1 MANKPRRLLRSEQLR
16 FAAVLLVSYCAL
28 FFSDALWRI
37 DNVIYDAH
45 MKYWSKPAPDDI
57 VIIEIDEQSLRQF
70 GRWPWP
76 RSLHAELINK
86 LSQTKAKGIV
96 LDLIFSE
103 VNNNDLI
110 SDAKLIEAVR
120 NNGRIIMPVLL
131 EQNRLN
137 GQLIETLPIPELSNV
152 TRELGHV
159 HVELDQD
166 GIARSTYLKE
176 GLGQPH
182 WDNIALP
189 LYRLVYDRDVAF
201 MPGSRNQNIGV
212 ENPNIWVRDYH
223 VYIPYLGPPGHLNR
237 ISFADILSPN
247 YPLSFLDNKIILI
260 GATAT
265 GLGDVL
271 PTPVSGQRQAMP
283 GVEINATIFH
293 ALRSNSFITKSGKYL
308 TLTIGLIFILMPV
321 FIYPRLQPLTALLT
335 AGLLVVSFSLL
346 AILLL
351 RYQTIWM
358 PPVATIVVLLGSFP
372 LWSWRRLDYAIKSL
386 NEELVLLNTE
396 KAALKYQATYSLNAE
411 FEFLSKMIPVI
422 GIEIIIPGARHRFE
436 YGEKYSDN
444 NNKLRTKL
452 TNSGWDCYVN
462 WSKAITIN
470 QNQQE
475 LIEQFVF
482 NVVASSS
489 VEGKGT
495 VEIVQQRV
503 EDVKDATNQIR
514 VMRKVI
520 DESIEQMPDGVIITN
535 QFGTLVNIN
544 NEAIKILN
552 LPESESVIGK
562 PLLALLDQSD
572 IDSSILKN
580 KIFQSIES
588 YAAFSVQSV
597 TNSGLSIMMKTSPI
611 IDNFQKLSGLI
622 INVTDISLLKEQE
635 RQREE
640 LINFLSHDLRA
651 PLVSTSSE
659 LDLAKSR
666 DQSDEQ
672 KVFLERLRTLNS
684 RALSLAE
691 GFVQF
696 TRAENISELGL
707 EEINLVSICDNA
719 IDQQW
724 ALSQKKSITINSNYS
739 SPSIEIMGDFDLMER
754 TFINLISN
762 AIKYSP
768 ADTGISISIVE
779 NKEKVIC
786 TFKDQGYGIEKESL
800 GRLFGRF
807 QRMPSTKNIA
817 SGVGLGLTFVK
828 TVVEKHQGNIR
839 VFSEPGK
846 GSEFILEFKRVHV

>member
-1 MANKPRRLLRSEQLR
+1 MSSKPRRLLRTEQLK
-16 FAAVLLVSYCAL
+16 FAIVLVVSYCAL

-45 MKYWSKPAPDDI
+45 IKYWSKPAPDDI
-57 VIIEIDEQSLRQF
+57 VIIDIDEQSLRQF

-103 VNNNDLI
+103 INYNDPI
-110 SDAKLIEAVR
+110 SDLELIEAVK
-120 NNGRIIMPVLL
+120 NNDRIIMPVLV

-137 GQLIETLPIPELSNV
+137 GQLIETLPIPELANV

-189 LYRLVYDRDVAF
+189 LYRLVYDRDITF
-201 MPGSRNQNIGV
+201 IPGTRNQNIGA

-223 VYIPYLGPPGHLNR
+223 VYIPYIGPPGHLNR
-237 ISFADILSPN
+237 VSFADVLSPS
-247 YPLSFLDNKIILI
+247 YPLSFLDDKIIFV

-271 PTPVSGQRQAMP
+271 PTPVSGQRHAMP

-293 ALRSNSFITKSGKYL
+293 GLRSNSFITKSEDNI
-308 TLTIGLIFILMPV
+308 TLIIGLILILIPV
-321 FIYPRLQPLTALLT
+321 FIYPRLPPLMALLT
-335 AGLLVVSFSLL
+335 AGFLVMSTAFL
-346 AILLL
+346 AILLM
-351 RYQTIWM
+351 RYQYVWI
-358 PPVATIVVLLGSFP
+358 PPMATIIVLLGSFP

-386 NEELVLLNTE
+386 NEELVLLNSE
-396 KAALKYQATYSLNAE
+396 KAALKYQVTYSINSE

-422 GIEIIIPGARHRFE
+422 GLEIFVPGTIHRFE

-444 NNKLRTKL
+444 NNVLRTKI
-452 TNSGWDCYVN
+452 TNSGWDCYIN
-462 WSKAITIN
+462 WPRAINLNPT
-470 QNQQE
+470 QQE

-482 NVVASSS
+482 NVIASSS

-495 VEIVQQRV
+495 IEVVQQRV
-503 EDVKDATNQIR
+503 EDVKDATNQLR
-514 VMRKVI
+514 LMRKVI
-520 DESIEQMPDGVIITN
+520 DESIEQMPDGVLITN

-544 NEAIKILN
+544 HEAIKILN
-552 LPESESVIGK
+552 LPESEEFIGK
-562 PLLALLDQSD
+562 PLLTLLDQSG
-572 IDSSILKN
+572 IDSSTLKN
-580 KIFQSIES
+580 KIFQSIKS
-588 YAAFSVQSV
+588 YTAFSVQSV
-597 TNSGLSIMMKTSPI
+597 TDSGLSIIMKTSPI
-611 IDNFQKLSGLI
+611 IDGFQKLSGLI
-622 INVTDISLLKEQE
+622 INISDISLLKEQE

-651 PLVSTSSE
+651 PLVSTNSE

-666 DQSDEQ
+666 DQGDEQ
-672 KVFLERLRTLNS
+672 KVFLERLRILNS

-696 TRAENISELGL
+696 ARAENISELSL

-724 ALSQKKSITINSNYS
+724 ALSKKKNITINSNYS
-739 SPSIEIMGDFDLMER
+739 SPSIEIMGDFDLIER

-768 ADTGISISIVE
+768 AHTELIINIVE
-779 NKEKVIC
+779 NDEKIIC

-800 GRLFGRF
+800 EKLFGRY

-828 TVVEKHQGNIR
+828 TVVNKHQGNIK
-839 VFSEPGK
+839 VLSEPGK
-846 GSEFILEFKRVHV
+846 GSEFILEFKKLHV

>member
-1 MANKPRRLLRSEQLR
+1 MSSKPRRILRTEQLK
-16 FAAVLLVSYCAL
+16 FAIVLVISYFAL

-57 VIIEIDEQSLRQF
+57 IIIGIDEQSLRQF

-103 VNNNDLI
+103 INYNDPIGDL
-110 SDAKLIEAVR
+110 KLIEAVK
-120 NNGRIIMPVLL
+120 NNGRIIMPVLV

-152 TRELGHV
+152 ARELGHV
-159 HVELDQD
+159 HIELDQD

-182 WDNIALP
+182 WDNLALP
-189 LYRLVYDRDVAF
+189 LYRIVYDRDVTVI
-201 MPGSRNQNIGV
+201 PGTRNQNIGA

-223 VYIPYLGPPGHLNR
+223 VYIPYIGPPGHLNR
-237 ISFADILSPN
+237 VSFADVLSPS
-247 YPLSFLDNKIILI
+247 YPLSFLDNKIIFV

-271 PTPVSGQRQAMP
+271 PTPVSGQRHAMS

-293 ALRSNSFITKSGKYL
+293 GLRSNSFIKKSGEYV
-308 TLTIGLIFILMPV
+308 TLIIGLIFILIPV
-321 FIYPRLQPLTALLT
+321 FVYPRLSPLSALLT
-335 AGLLVVSFSLL
+335 TGLLVISFAFI

-351 RYQTIWM
+351 RFQYTWM
-358 PPVATIVVLLGSFP
+358 PPIATIIVLLGSFP

-386 NEELVLLNTE
+386 NEELELLNAE
-396 KAALKYQATYSLNAE
+396 KAALKYQATYSLSSE

-422 GIEIIIPGARHRFE
+422 GIEIIIPGTRHRFE
-436 YGEKYSDN
+436 YGGKYSDN
-444 NNKLRTKL
+444 NNEVCTKL
-452 TNSGWDCYVN
+452 TNSAWDCYIN
-462 WSKAITIN
+462 WSKAVGFN

-475 LIEQFVF
+475 LIEQFAF

-489 VEGKGT
+489 IEGKGT

-514 VMRKVI
+514 IMRKVI

-552 LPESESVIGK
+552 LPESEGVIGK

-588 YAAFSVQSV
+588 YTAFSVQSV
-597 TNSGLSIMMKTSPI
+597 TDSGLSIMMKTSPI
-611 IDNFQKLSGLI
+611 IDGFQKLSGLI

-651 PLVSTSSE
+651 PLVSTNSE

-696 TRAENISELGL
+696 TRAENISELSL

-724 ALSQKKSITINSNYS
+724 ALSKKKNITINSYYS
-739 SPSIEIMGDFDLMER
+739 SPSIEIMGNFDLIER

-768 ADTGISISIVE
+768 AHTELTINIVE
-779 NKEKVIC
+779 NDEKIIC
-786 TFKDQGYGIEKESL
+786 TFKDQGYGIEKENL
-800 GRLFGRF
+800 ERLFGRF

-828 TVVEKHQGNIR
+828 TVVNKHQGNIK
-839 VFSEPGK
+839 VLSEPGK
-846 GSEFILEFKRVHV
+846 GSEFILEFKKLHV